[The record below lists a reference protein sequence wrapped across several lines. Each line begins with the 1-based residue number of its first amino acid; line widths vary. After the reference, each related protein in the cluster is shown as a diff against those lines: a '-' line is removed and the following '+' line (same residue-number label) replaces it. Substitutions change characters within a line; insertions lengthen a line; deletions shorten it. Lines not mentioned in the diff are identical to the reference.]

1 MLRMEQQIVLGEKS
15 REQHAVPVLVG
26 DRLLQM
32 GDGLRSALRIAHI
45 AQLPAVRAELVSQR
59 ALIRRQRGV
68 RLMPVDGEALQ
79 RLLRAGL
86 RNPARAILTSDG
98 FLELAADISGEA
110 CHSY

>member
-1 MLRMEQQIVLGEKS
+1 MS
-15 REQHAVPVLVG
+15 
-26 DRLLQM
+26 DR
-32 GDGLRSALRIAHI
+32 LRSALRIAHI
-45 AQLPAVRAELVSQR
+45 AQLPSVCAQLVPQGT
-59 ALIRRQRGV
+59 LIGRQGGV

-98 FLELAADISGEA
+98 FLELAAEISGEA